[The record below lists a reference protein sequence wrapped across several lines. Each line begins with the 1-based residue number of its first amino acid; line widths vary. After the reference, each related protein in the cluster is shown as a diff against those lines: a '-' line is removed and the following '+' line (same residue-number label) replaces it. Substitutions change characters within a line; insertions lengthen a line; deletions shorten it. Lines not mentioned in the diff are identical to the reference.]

1 MRHYEC
7 ECLRCSTRKQ
17 IAFSSEPY
25 PELGE
30 VFSFECTI
38 CKERTNF
45 TRVIGKKASA
55 ELCRKHAEQKL
66 RQTISDGCAAHGFQ
80 HRFLYQSVI
89 ITTQLSDWCFD
100 YHQSAITLYH
110 ESSVKI
116 NFQTGDYAKSHVQF
130 RNRKMSPLEVIEY
143 IAAHDAWRAIV
154 MKDDSGI
161 PAEQIGRQ
169 KEE

>member
-30 VFSFECTI
+30 VFSHICSV
-38 CKERTNF
+38 CKEETNF
-45 TRVIGKKASA
+45 TRVMTRKAAA
-55 ELCRKHAEQKL
+55 ELRRKQAELEL
-66 RQTISDGCAAHGFQ
+66 RQSIADQCAAYGFQ

-100 YHQSAITLYH
+100 YHQNGITLYH
-110 ESSVKI
+110 ESTIKI
-116 NFQTGDYAKSHVQF
+116 NFETGNFAKAHIQF
-130 RNRKMSPLEVIEY
+130 RNQKMSAAEVIDY
-143 IAAHDAWRAIV
+143 IAAHDDWRAGQN
-154 MKDDSGI
+154 K
-161 PAEQIGRQ
+161 R
-169 KEE
+169 